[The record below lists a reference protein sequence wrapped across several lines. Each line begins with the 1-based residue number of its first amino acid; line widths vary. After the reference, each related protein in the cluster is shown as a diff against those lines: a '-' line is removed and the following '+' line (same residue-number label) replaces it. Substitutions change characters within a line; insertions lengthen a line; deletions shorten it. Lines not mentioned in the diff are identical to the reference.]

1 MAILNQSSEDY
12 INNLYI
18 YIVEYK
24 GALKEMRDV
33 DVLERC

>member
-12 INNLYI
+12 INKLYI

-24 GALKEMRDV
+24 VALKEMRDV
-33 DVLERC
+33 DVLEKC